1 MTMQSKPINQI
12 NRREFISG
20 VSASALALNAGTLT
34 FGFESSA
41 HAEPTGTRKF
51 KQHVTLISKL

>member
-1 MTMQSKPINQI
+1 MTIQSKPNNQI

-20 VSASALALNAGTLT
+20 VSVSALALDAGALT
-34 FGFESSA
+34 VGFGSPA

-51 KQHVTLISKL
+51 KQHVTLILQL